1 MADNT
6 EGALQSV
13 YELLAKIRVDETKE
27 RERKRAHQAEE
38 EVKVKLQGAQAAKIR
53 EFKAFFDQKRVR
65 TRISDLLTLPGYDL
79 QFSLL
84 GRLVTTDL
92 RRLQERPQ
100 PDLGEAE

>member
-65 TRISDLLTLPGYDL
+65 SRTFHLLTFPFNFRFQDSQASIL
-79 QFSLL
+79 
-84 GRLVTTDL
+84 
-92 RRLQERPQ
+92 
-100 PDLGEAE
+100 AH